1 MFYVHLKYGVV
12 QQVYMF
18 YVHLKYGV
26 VQQVYMF
33 YVHLK
38 DGVVQQLYM
47 FYVHLG
53 LYNIYLQV
61 CTALANAHSSRGFCH
76 ECCTDDFCN
85 DVCHMPSQNTTVV
98 HR

>member
-1 MFYVHLKYGVV
+1 MFYI
-12 QQVYMF
+12 
-18 YVHLKYGV
+18 
-26 VQQVYMF
+26 
-33 YVHLK
+33 HLK
-38 DGVVQQLYM
+38 DGVEQQLYM
-47 FYVHLG
+47 LLRTFKGRRGTTIINVLRTFIGIYKCLG